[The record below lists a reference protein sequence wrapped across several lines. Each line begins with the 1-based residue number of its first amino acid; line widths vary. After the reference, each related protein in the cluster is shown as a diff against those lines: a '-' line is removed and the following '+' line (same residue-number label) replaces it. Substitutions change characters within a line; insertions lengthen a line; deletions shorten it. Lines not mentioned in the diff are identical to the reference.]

1 MVEKRK
7 HHTRDVDRAV
17 EEHRKSP
24 RRHGCCWP
32 FAREKKE
39 MLGFLEKLKEEKAR
53 KKALADGEITVPMG

>member
-1 MVEKRK
+1 
-7 HHTRDVDRAV
+7 VDRAV

-24 RRHGCCWP
+24 RRHACCWP

-39 MLGFLEKLKEEKAR
+39 RLGFLEKLKEEKAR